1 MKIYL
6 FFGQIIDQDFAEDV
20 KDTNDKRRETPLQI
34 GKYQNMMN
42 GYLMTFIF
50 NLKPVPR
57 RLVIDRL
64 IARKAPRNALY
75 KKLRNP

>member
-6 FFGQIIDQDFAEDV
+6 FFEQIIDQDFAEDV

-64 IARKAPRNALY
+64 IAQKAPRNALY